1 MIDRRGILRKLGESY
16 RTLAIIVLNTLLVL
30 ILVNLVFSGVLDLKE
45 YLRKRAERKAA
56 PYNYRTYNDALAPVY
71 PGMTAAQVNQLLD
84 DTRHVT
90 LGYQSYTQFK
100 ERPFKGTYVNAD
112 DRGFRPIKDQGPWPP
127 DKKDFT
133 IFVFGGSTVFGYG
146 VPDYDTIA
154 SHLQDLLAPQKDLSP
169 RVYNFGR
176 CSYISIQERILLEK
190 LILGGTVPR
199 MVIFIDGLNDL
210 AHYDGEPAL
219 TKELTAF
226 MNEGEVPTVR
236 KVLRELPMIKT
247 FLGDPKKKNGTRQA
261 AGKGA
266 DQTKKSEAAVVSEV
280 LERYRSNKRLVEAF
294 ATPLGITPVFVWQPM
309 PVYGYDQTHNIF
321 GRFDYQKFTPYVKP
335 GYEAV
340 AKLAASGDLGENF
353 IWCGDIQRD
362 KKEPLY
368 VDAYHYSGKMSR
380 MIASHIVTVLKE
392 RKLLP

>member
-1 MIDRRGILRKLGESY
+1 MIDRRGLLRKLGESY
-16 RTLAIIVLNTLLVL
+16 RALAIIVLNTLLVL

-56 PYNYRTYNDALAPVY
+56 PYNYRAYNDALAPVY
-71 PGMTAAQVNQLLD
+71 PNMTPDQVNQLLD

-112 DRGFRPIKDQGPWPP
+112 ARGFRPIKDQGPWPP
-127 DKKDFT
+127 DKKDFV

-146 VPDYDTIA
+146 VPDDDTIA
-154 SHLQDLLAPQKDLSP
+154 SHVQDLLAQRKELSP

-176 CSYISIQERILLEK
+176 CSYISVQERILLEK
-190 LILGGTVPR
+190 LILAGTVPR
-199 MVIFIDGLNDL
+199 MAIFIDGLNDL

-219 TKELTAF
+219 TKEITAF
-226 MNEGEVPTVR
+226 MDEGEIPTTR
-236 KVLRELPMIKT
+236 KIFRELPMVKA
-247 FLGDPKKKNGTRQA
+247 FLGDPKKKAGTRQA
-261 AGKGA
+261 AAVGSGQGA
-266 DQTKKSEAAVVSEV
+266 KSEADVVSEV
-280 LERYRSNKRLVEAF
+280 LDRYRSNKRLVEAF
-294 ATPLGITPVFVWQPM
+294 AKPLVITPIFVWQPM
-309 PVYGYDQTHNIF
+309 PVYGYDQNYNIF
-321 GRFDYQKFTPYVKP
+321 GRFDYAKFTPYVKP
-335 GYEAV
+335 GYEAM
-340 AKLAASGDLGENF
+340 AKLAASSELGENF

-380 MIASHIVTVLKE
+380 MIASHIITVLTE

>member
-16 RTLAIIVLNTLLVL
+16 RTLAIIVLNTLLAL

-45 YLRKRAERKAA
+45 YLRKRAERKGA
-56 PYNYRTYNDALAPVY
+56 PYSYRTYNEALAPVY
-71 PGMTAAQVNQLLD
+71 PGMTAAQVNLLLD

-112 DRGFRPIKDQGPWPP
+112 TRGFRPIKDQGPWPP

-133 IFVFGGSTVFGYG
+133 VFVFGGSTVFGYG

-154 SHLQDLLAPQKDLSP
+154 SHAQALLAAHKELSP

-190 LILGGTVPR
+190 LILGGAIPR
-199 MVIFIDGLNDL
+199 MAIFIDGLNDL
-210 AHYDGEPAL
+210 AHYDGQPAL

-226 MNEGEVPTVR
+226 MDEGEVPTAR
-236 KVLRELPMIKT
+236 KVLRELPMVKA
-247 FLGDPKKKNGTRQA
+247 FLGDPKKKDTTRRDRA
-261 AGKGA
+261 EGGSLGA
-266 DQTKKSEAAVVSEV
+266 KEEDEVVSQV
-280 LERYRSNKRLVEAF
+280 LARYRSNKALVEAF
-294 ATPLGITPVFVWQPM
+294 AKPLGITPVFVWQPM
-309 PVYGYDQTHNIF
+309 PVYGYDQTYNIF

-335 GYEAV
+335 GYEAM
-340 AKLAASGDLGENF
+340 AKLAASGELGENF
-353 IWCGDIQRD
+353 IWCGDIQRE

-368 VDAYHYSGKMSR
+368 VDAYHYSGKMSH

-392 RKLLP
+392 RKILP